1 MRVGYARVST
11 GEQTLDM
18 QIDALED
25 EGCEKIY
32 SEKISGAAKERP
44 KLQECM
50 EHLREGDTLV
60 VWKLDRLGR
69 SMQDLVE
76 KVESLGDRGIDFV
89 SLQQDIDTTSAQGK
103 LVFHLMAAMAE
114 FERNITRERTMAG
127 LKAAK
132 ERGKTG
138 GRPSALSEEDI
149 TQIQAL
155 MRDDEVSTKDIC
167 DRFDIGTSTLYRHVG
182 PDGERR
188 SGDN

>member
-167 DRFDIGTSTLYRHVG
+167 DRFDIGKSTLYRHVG

-188 SGDN
+188 SGGN